1 MMNPSS
7 PQPGTAGAPVAAA
20 AGDYKVA
27 VTEQRTGQILV
38 FDRNDPFTDHHV
50 RWSFSTGNAPGWTH
64 PFEVRFRDTRRYG
77 AIALMTFGKPGEGRA
92 GIVNVT
98 AKNHLTRSDLL
109 WTARIT
115 SYPHS
120 IERVPHAGT
129 VVVAGS
135 RDRLHVFGPSSSDPA
150 TLKEVQ
156 TLTFTKAHAV
166 LWDDQNA
173 LLWVTGGKVI
183 RTYRVEGT
191 LRAAR
196 LHRHGPDI
204 TIAGN
209 GHDIQPD
216 YARPGTLLVTDSH
229 HVYSVDKARRA
240 VRIVARM
247 PYVKSYV
254 RHARGQAM
262 WTADPDI
269 DDSVWGGSTVHFS
282 SGGDR
287 SRPGAQIYKA
297 RIYTTLFH

>member
-1 MMNPSS
+1 MDAS
-7 PQPGTAGAPVAAA
+7 AAQA
-20 AGDYKVA
+20 ASDYKVA
-27 VTEQRTGQILV
+27 ITEQKRGQVLL
-38 FDRNDPFTDHHV
+38 FDRTAQFTDANV
-50 RWSFSTGNAPGWTH
+50 RWSFSTGNARGWTH
-64 PFEVRFRDTRRYG
+64 PFEIRFRDTQRYG
-77 AIALMTFGKPGEGRA
+77 AIALMTLGKPGEGRA

-98 AKNHLTRSDLL
+98 GKNHLTRADLM
-109 WTARIT
+109 WSARIT

-135 RDRLHVFGPSSSDPA
+135 RDRLHVFAPSSSDPA
-150 TLKEVQ
+150 SLKEVQ

-166 LWDDQNA
+166 LWDEQNG
-173 LLWVTGGKVI
+173 LLWVTGGTLI
-183 RTYRVEGT
+183 RTYRVNGR

-196 LHRHGPDI
+196 LQKHGPDI

-229 HVYSVDKARRA
+229 RVYSVDKATRA
-240 VRIVARM
+240 VTVVAKM

-254 RHARGQAM
+254 RHAGGQAM

-269 DDSVWGGSTVHFS
+269 NDSVWGGSTVHFS
-282 SGGDR
+282 AGGNR
-287 SRPGAQIYKA
+287 TRPGAQIYKA
-297 RIYTTLFH
+297 RIHTTRFH

>member
-1 MMNPSS
+1 MDASAA
-7 PQPGTAGAPVAAA
+7 QAAA
-20 AGDYKVA
+20 AYKVA
-27 VTEQRTGQILV
+27 ITEQKKGQVLL
-38 FDRNDPFTDHHV
+38 FDRTAQFTDANV
-50 RWSFSTGNAPGWTH
+50 RWSFSTGNAPGWDH
-64 PFEVRFRDTRRYG
+64 PFEIRFRETQRYG

-92 GIVNVT
+92 GIVNMT
-98 AKNHLTRSDLL
+98 SKSHLTRADLM
-109 WTARIT
+109 WSARIT

-156 TLTFTKAHAV
+156 TLTFTKAHGV
-166 LWDDQNA
+166 LWDEQNE
-173 LLWVTGGKVI
+173 LLWVTGGTLI
-183 RTYRVEGT
+183 RTYRVKGT

-196 LHRHGPDI
+196 LEKHGPDI

-229 HVYSVDKARRA
+229 RVYSVDKATRA
-240 VRIVARM
+240 ATVIARM

-254 RHARGQAM
+254 RHAGGQAM

-269 DDSVWGGSTVHFS
+269 EDSVWGGSTVHFS
-282 SGGDR
+282 AGGNR
-287 SRPGAQIYKA
+287 TRQGAQIYKA
-297 RIYTTLFH
+297 RLYTTRFH

>member
-1 MMNPSS
+1 MNAS
-7 PQPGTAGAPVAAA
+7 AAQA
-20 AGDYKVA
+20 ASDYKVA
-27 VTEQRTGQILV
+27 ITEQNRGQVLL
-38 FDRNDPFTDHHV
+38 FDRTAQFTDANV
-50 RWSFSTGNAPGWTH
+50 RWSFSTGNAPGWSH
-64 PFEVRFRDTRRYG
+64 PFEIRFRDTQRYG

-92 GIVNVT
+92 GIVNIT
-98 AKNHLTRSDLL
+98 SKSHLTRADLI
-109 WTARIT
+109 WSARIT

-135 RDRLHVFGPSSSDPA
+135 RDRLHVFAPSSSDPA
-150 TLKEVQ
+150 SLKEVQ

-166 LWDDQNA
+166 LWDEQNG
-173 LLWVTGGKVI
+173 LLWVTGGTLI
-183 RTYRVEGT
+183 RTYRVNGT

-196 LHRHGPDI
+196 LQKHGPDI

-229 HVYSVDKARRA
+229 RVYSVDKATRA
-240 VRIVARM
+240 VTVVAKM

-254 RHARGQAM
+254 RHAGGQAM

-269 DDSVWGGSTVHFS
+269 NDSVWAGSTVHFS
-282 SGGDR
+282 AGGNR
-287 SRPGAQIYKA
+287 TRPGAQIYKA
-297 RIYTTLFH
+297 RLYTTRFH